1 MYFLNCHNVTGQ
13 FDIRNDMTGE
23 FLISVEKPSDDNDKS
38 NFDGNVIV
46 TDASSEESWV
56 WEPKVPKAG
65 SDLDVWGFIRGE
77 HGYLTATCGKRDN
90 SCKVGLKKKF
100 DKCKFRFVK
109 IDWSYILNYWEI
121 CKSQTKNLKL

>member
-1 MYFLNCHNVTGQ
+1 
-13 FDIRNDMTGE
+13 MTGE

-46 TDASSEESWV
+46 TDASLEESWV

-77 HGYLTATCGKRDN
+77 HGYLTATCVKKTN
-90 SCKVGLKKKF
+90 LCQVGLKKKF

-109 IDWSYILNYWEI
+109 ID
-121 CKSQTKNLKL
+121 

>member
-13 FDIRNDMTGE
+13 FDIRNDKTGE
-23 FLISVEKPSDDNDKS
+23 FLISVEKPSDDTS
-38 NFDGNVIV
+38 LFDGNVIV
-46 TDASSEESWV
+46 TDASLKESWV

-77 HGYLTATCGKRDN
+77 HGYLTAICEKKPNLCQVR
-90 SCKVGLKKKF
+90 LKKKF

-109 IDWSYILNYWEI
+109 NS
-121 CKSQTKNLKL
+121 